1 LRPEKALNNSHDEA
15 ACCWVFGLQL
25 ATDHIVDR
33 ARCDAHRDLIARAWR
48 DDRMIKP
55 AFVAVICLVTFAGSS
70 VRSQESVPEPAGYRV
85 DQYRAPTPATLTGAQ
100 VLTTAEAELHW
111 NNHTIFVDV
120 LALSPRPA
128 NLPNGTIWR
137 EKTRRDIPGSIWLP
151 NTGYGELAAETE
163 NYFRLG
169 LERVTQS
176 DGAKLLV
183 FYCLRECWMSWNA
196 AKRALALGY
205 KNVAWYP
212 DGTDGWE
219 AAGLPL
225 QEAKPEPP
233 SVQ

>member
-1 LRPEKALNNSHDEA
+1 MFDSTGRKNLSIHP
-15 ACCWVFGLQL
+15 
-25 ATDHIVDR
+25 
-33 ARCDAHRDLIARAWR
+33 DLISRTWFDGR
-48 DDRMIKP
+48 VIEH
-55 AFVAVICLVTFAGSS
+55 AFVAAICVATLVCSDA
-70 VRSQESVPEPAGYRV
+70 RSQDRVPEPVGYRV
-85 DQYRAPTPATLTGAQ
+85 DHYRAPTPATLAGAR
-100 VLTTAEAELHW
+100 VLTTAEAKSHW
-111 NNHTIFVDV
+111 ESGAIFVDV
-120 LALSPRPA
+120 LAHSPRPT

-151 NTGYGELAAETE
+151 DTGYGELAADTE

-169 LERVTQS
+169 LERVMQS

-183 FYCLRECWMSWNA
+183 FYCLRDCWMSWNA

-219 AAGLPL
+219 AAGLPS
-225 QEAKPEPP
+225 QEAKPEPA

>member
-1 LRPEKALNNSHDEA
+1 MHKDLAGTWIDGRVIQRALVA
-15 ACCWVFGLQL
+15 AICSLTLVG
-25 ATDHIVDR
+25 VG
-33 ARCDAHRDLIARAWR
+33 AW
-48 DDRMIKP
+48 
-55 AFVAVICLVTFAGSS
+55 
-70 VRSQESVPEPAGYRV
+70 SQDSVPEPAGYRV
-85 DQYRAPTPATLTGAQ
+85 DHYRGPTPATLAGAR
-100 VLTTAEAELHW
+100 VLTTPEARLYW
-111 NNHTIFVDV
+111 KNGAVFVDV
-120 LALSPRPA
+120 LAHSPRPA

-137 EKTRRDIPGSIWLP
+137 EKMRSDIPGSVWLP
-151 NTGYGELAAETE
+151 DTGYGDLAAATDD
-163 NYFRLG
+163 YFRLG

-176 DGAKLLV
+176 DSAKLLV

-225 QEAKPEPP
+225 QEAKPEPA

>member
-1 LRPEKALNNSHDEA
+1 
-15 ACCWVFGLQL
+15 
-25 ATDHIVDR
+25 
-33 ARCDAHRDLIARAWR
+33 
-48 DDRMIKP
+48 
-55 AFVAVICLVTFAGSS
+55 
-70 VRSQESVPEPAGYRV
+70 
-85 DQYRAPTPATLTGAQ
+85 
-100 VLTTAEAELHW
+100 VLTTAEAKLYW
-111 NNHTIFVDV
+111 KNGAVFVDV
-120 LALSPRPA
+120 LAHSPRPA
-128 NLPNGTIWR
+128 NLPNGAIWH
-137 EKTRRDIPGSIWLP
+137 EKMRRDIPGSVWLP
-151 NTGYGELAAETE
+151 DTGYGELAMETE

-183 FYCLRECWMSWNA
+183 FYCLRDCWMSWNA

-225 QEAKPEPP
+225 QEAKPEPA

>member
-1 LRPEKALNNSHDEA
+1 MGKDPVARTWIDGRVVRRAIVA
-15 ACCWVFGLQL
+15 AICSSTFVGLG
-25 ATDHIVDR
+25 A
-33 ARCDAHRDLIARAWR
+33 
-48 DDRMIKP
+48 
-55 AFVAVICLVTFAGSS
+55 
-70 VRSQESVPEPAGYRV
+70 RSQDRVPEPAGYRV
-85 DQYRAPTPATLTGAQ
+85 SDYRAPTPATLAGAR
-100 VLTTAEAELHW
+100 VLTTAEAQLYWRNGEV
-111 NNHTIFVDV
+111 FVDV
-120 LALSPRPA
+120 LAHSPRSA

-137 EKTRRDIPGSIWLP
+137 EKTRRDIPGSVWLP

-169 LERVTQS
+169 LERVTRS

-183 FYCLRECWMSWNA
+183 FYCLRDCWMSWNA

-225 QEAKPEPP
+225 QEAKPEPDG
-233 SVQ
+233 VQ